1 MKRLLAAS
9 CALAALLLAC
19 GCSTDSPSS
28 PTSPAVVSDSQAL
41 TSQPGGADRIN
52 VLVGFVKGNRPDNTL
67 KGLGG
72 IIKQEFRHVP
82 VIYVSIPATARPALE
97 NNPNVRYVEEE
108 MFRDLYAQVLDWGV
122 NRIDGE
128 YVWTNS
134 AYSGQGINVGV
145 LDTGGDMDHP
155 DLTWAGGYSAIN
167 SDVNDWEDKVGHGT
181 HCAGIISANNNTIGV
196 VGVAPNC
203 NIYAVQVGSKRLS
216 TLDIIEG
223 IDWVIATHHDANPS
237 NDIHVINMSF
247 GGPGSLAEEEALIE
261 AYNDGILCIAA
272 AGNESGAVSAPA
284 NYACVMAIAASTSTD
299 GFASFS
305 NFGPEIELI
314 APGYSIYSTYKR
326 GGYATMSG
334 TSMASPEAVGA
345 AALAWSAHPTYTNVQ
360 IRALLNGTAEDI
372 GLTAYQQGNGLVD
385 AEHATLGTTLG
396 NDY

>member
-1 MKRLLAAS
+1 MKRFFAALFV
-9 CALAALLLAC
+9 LAALLLAC
-19 GCSTDSPSS
+19 GCSTDA
-28 PTSPAVVSDSQAL
+28 PTSPAVTSDNQTLAGQ
-41 TSQPGGADRIN
+41 TDAGDHIN
-52 VLVGFVKGNRPDNTL
+52 LLVGFTRGNRPDNVL

-72 IIKQEFRHVP
+72 DIRQEFRHVA
-82 VIYVSIPATARPALE
+82 VVYVSVPTAAREALA
-97 NNPNVRYVEEE
+97 NNSNVRFVEEV
-108 MFRDLYAQVLDWGV
+108 MYRDLYAQVLDWGV

-128 YVWTNS
+128 YVWTNTT
-134 AYSGQGINVGV
+134 YSGQGINVGV

-223 IDWVIATHHDANPS
+223 IDWVIATRHDVNPS
-237 NDIHVINMSF
+237 NDIQVINMSF

-314 APGYSIYSTYKR
+314 APGYAIYSTYKR
-326 GGYATMSG
+326 GGYTTMSG

-345 AALAWSAHPTYTNVQ
+345 AVLAWSAHPTYTNVQ
-360 IRALLNGTAEDI
+360 IRNLLNSTAEDI
-372 GLTAYQQGNGLVD
+372 GLSAYQQGNGLVD

>member
-1 MKRLLAAS
+1 MRRLLAALTV
-9 CALAALLLAC
+9 LAVMISAF
-19 GCSTDSPSS
+19 GCSTDSP
-28 PTSPAVVSDSQAL
+28 TSPANESNDFTATSQAA
-41 TSQPGGADRIN
+41 GGDQVN
-52 VLVGFVKGNRPDNTL
+52 LLVGFTRGNRPHDAI

-72 IIKQEFRHVP
+72 AIKQEYRHIP
-82 VIYVSIPATARPALE
+82 VVYVSIPASARQALE
-97 NNPNVRYVEEE
+97 HNPNIRFVEEE
-108 MFRDLYAQVLDWGV
+108 KFRDLYAQVLDWGV

-134 AYSGQGINVGV
+134 SYSGQGINVGV
-145 LDTGGDMDHP
+145 LDSGGDMDHP
-155 DLTWAGGYSAIN
+155 DITWAGGYSATN
-167 SDVNDWEDKVGHGT
+167 SDVNYWEDKVGHGT

-203 NIYAVQVGSKRLS
+203 NIYAVQVGSRRLS

-223 IDWVIATHHDANPS
+223 IDWVIATHHDADPT

-247 GGPGSLAEEEALIE
+247 GGGGSLAEEEALIE

-284 NYACVMAIAASTSTD
+284 NYACVMAVAASTSTD

-314 APGYSIYSTYKR
+314 APGYAIYSTYKR
-326 GGYATMSG
+326 GGYTTMSG

-360 IRALLNGTAEDI
+360 IRNLLNSTAEDI
-372 GLTAYQQGNGLVD
+372 GLSAYQQGNGLVD
-385 AEHATLGTTLG
+385 AENATLGTTLG